1 MRGKGCVATARR
13 KWRELLVFGSR
24 KGVMSADILLVLT
37 DLDEPAGRTLLSED
51 GDRLIW
57 MRFEGSGSEGSS
69 RKYGR

>member
-1 MRGKGCVATARR
+1 
-13 KWRELLVFGSR
+13 VFGSR

-57 MRFEGSGSEGSS
+57 MGFEGSGSEGSS